1 MIPVS
6 QSVIAVPPLARDA
19 AGRVSASEN
28 RRIVRH
34 IEAGGI
40 RILLYGGNAVFYHLR
55 PSEYVATLDMLAAA
69 AAPGTD
75 IVPSA
80 GPSYGL
86 SMDQAELLKD
96 YPFPT
101 VMVLPHQGLNTPD
114 GVATGLRKFAE
125 AYGKPIVVYIKAH
138 GYLTPALTAALVRDG
153 IVSWVKYAIVLP
165 DESSDPFLSELLQ
178 QVDPAMCVS
187 GMGEQSV
194 IHHLRDR
201 KLGGFTTGCGCLAPA
216 LSAAMLTA
224 CKVGDWAA
232 AEAIRAQFQPLED
245 LRNSINPVRVL
256 HEALA
261 LAGIAET
268 GAITPLLSGLDESQ
282 RAAVDAEARALAGA
296 TARNA

>member
-153 IVSWVKYAIVLP
+153 IVSWVKYAIVLS